1 MKHNENLWDEFDDYK
16 FPLDFKYLGPLVCG
30 TFAQSQKAWE
40 SGNKEKEKE
49 KSQKSVPRGKEMT
62 VLFWIW
68 KVQ

>member
-40 SGNKEKEKE
+40 SGNKEKEK
-49 KSQKSVPRGKEMT
+49 SQKSVPRGKEMT